1 MELLKDQKIMKAIIT
16 LVQHEITP
24 EMYAKLWNAEKEKS
38 QIEEFYEPI
47 HTHRI
52 KLLHR
57 KEASKYACFAYKEKM
72 V

>member
-1 MELLKDQKIMKAIIT
+1 MELLTDQKIMKAIIT

-47 HTHRI
+47 HTQN
-52 KLLHR
+52 
-57 KEASKYACFAYKEKM
+57 
-72 V
+72 

>member
-47 HTHRI
+47 HTQNQH
-52 KLLHR
+52 LS
-57 KEASKYACFAYKEKM
+57 ENYAHY
-72 V
+72 